1 MGLLDFF
8 KRKPATESMKEE
20 EKEKCS
26 VFFSPIKGQAA
37 MLSDTPDEAF
47 SKKMMGDGV
56 VIFPEENK
64 VYAPADADVVFVFP
78 SKHAIGLKT
87 EQNVELLIHVGI
99 NTVLLGGEGFKVF
112 VSDGQKVKKGDLLME
127 FDMEY
132 LKNNAPS
139 LATPF
144 IITNLEDNQSLKN
157 IKLGEVTNTDI
168 VFEV

>member
-1 MGLLDFF
+1 MGLFDFF
-8 KRKPATESMKEE
+8 KRKPAKESMKEE
-20 EKEKCS
+20 EKEKYS
-26 VFFSPIKGQAA
+26 VFFSPIKGKVS

-64 VYAPADADVVFVFP
+64 VFAPADCDVVFVFP
-78 SKHAIGLKT
+78 TKHAIGLKT
-87 EQNVELLIHVGI
+87 DQNAEFVIHVGI
-99 NTVLLGGEGFKVF
+99 NTVSLGGEGFKVF

-132 LKNNAPS
+132 LKNNASS

-144 IITNLEDNQSLKN
+144 IITNLEDNQSVKN
-157 IKLGEVTNTDI
+157 IKLGDVTNTDI
-168 VFEV
+168 IFEV